1 MSDKI
6 IFKNIDE
13 KSVNLRKEKR
23 KVISPISDN
32 VHAVVASAISTGKST
47 NCSNESEHSV
57 KKVRPEPYSPDYTG
71 VYTFNMAYSPSP
83 YGLPSV
89 PGYGISPPHGPS
101 FGIGVQPPWATEI
114 LQEVKDIKTRLKSIE
129 KIKKTVNSISVKI
142 SDLEI
147 KVSDSDKRLT
157 HTENAAAFMESRYE
171 EHNTVL
177 IQAKQQVKS
186 LNRPKQTKVIERKLN
201 FFF

>member
-47 NCSNESEHSV
+47 DSSNESEHSV

-71 VYTFNMAYSPSP
+71 V
-83 YGLPSV
+83 
-89 PGYGISPPHGPS
+89 
-101 FGIGVQPPWATEI
+101 
-114 LQEVKDIKTRLKSIE
+114 
-129 KIKKTVNSISVKI
+129 
-142 SDLEI
+142 
-147 KVSDSDKRLT
+147 
-157 HTENAAAFMESRYE
+157 
-171 EHNTVL
+171 
-177 IQAKQQVKS
+177 
-186 LNRPKQTKVIERKLN
+186 
-201 FFF
+201 